1 MGLPHA
7 VVITSTAVTAS
18 TAGPYTAASP
28 SGSATRSAS
37 LPPHFA
43 PRSGSVPPGPL
54 LGR

>member
-7 VVITSTAVTAS
+7 VVTAS
-18 TAGPYTAASP
+18 TAVKAGTAGPHTAASP
-28 SGSATRSAS
+28 SGSATRSAA
-37 LPPHFA
+37 LPPRFA

>member
-7 VVITSTAVTAS
+7 VVVASSAVKAS
-18 TAGPYTAASP
+18 TVGPHTAASP
-28 SGSATRSAS
+28 SGSATRSAA
-37 LPPHFA
+37 LPSRFA